1 MTSLEGRSVVIVS
14 GPGGVGKGTI
24 VELLLDRDPRLWL
37 SQSWT
42 TRPRRPSEP
51 ADAYRFV
58 DRATF
63 EAAIAAGGFLE
74 WVEFLDYLQGTPV
87 PDPPEGSDVLL
98 EIDVSGGKQVQEL
111 LSDVLLIFVDAPSPG
126 HQRARLE
133 SRGDDP
139 ATISRRMDKTVS
151 ERAEAVEMGY
161 EIVVND
167 DLGRAVEAIESLIA
181 ADRERRLSRSCTART
196 LPRRAAH

>member
-1 MTSLEGRSVVIVS
+1 MTSLAGRSVIIVS

-24 VELLLDRDPRLWL
+24 VERLMERDPKLWL
-37 SQSWT
+37 SRSWT

-58 DRATF
+58 DRAAF
-63 EAAIAAGGFLE
+63 EAAIAADGFLE

-87 PDPPEGSDVLL
+87 PDPPEGSDVVL
-98 EIDVSGGKQVQEL
+98 EIDVRGGQQVREL
-111 LSDVLLIFVDAPSPG
+111 LPDPLLIFVDAPSPE

-133 SRGDDP
+133 LRGDDP
-139 ATISRRMDKTVS
+139 ATIARRMRKTAS
-151 ERAEAVEMGY
+151 ERAEALKMGY

-167 DLGRAVEAIESLIA
+167 DLDRAVEAIESLIA
-181 ADRERRLSRSCTART
+181 SDRERRRSASART
-196 LPRRAAH
+196 

>member
-24 VELLLDRDPRLWL
+24 VEQLLARDPRLWL

-42 TRPRRPSEP
+42 TRPRRPGEP
-51 ADAYRFV
+51 AEAYRFV

-63 EAAIAAGGFLE
+63 EAAIDSDGFLE

-87 PDPPEGSDVLL
+87 PDPPEGADVVL
-98 EIDVSGGKQVQEL
+98 EIDVRGGRQVREL
-111 LSDVLLIFVDAPSPG
+111 VPDAVLVFVDAPSPE
-126 HQRARLE
+126 HQRKRLQN
-133 SRGDDP
+133 RGDDA
-139 ATISRRMDKTVS
+139 ATVARRMRKTAS
-151 ERAEAVEMGY
+151 ERAEAEEMGY

-167 DLGRAVEAIESLIA
+167 EVSRAVRAIEGLIA
-181 ADRERRLSRSCTART
+181 ADRDRRRT
-196 LPRRAAH
+196 QR

>member
-1 MTSLEGRSVVIVS
+1 MTSLAGRSVIIVS

-24 VELLLDRDPRLWL
+24 VERLMERDPKLWL
-37 SQSWT
+37 SRSWT

-58 DRATF
+58 DRAAF
-63 EAAIAAGGFLE
+63 EAAIAADGFLE

-87 PDPPEGSDVLL
+87 PDPPEGSDVVL
-98 EIDVSGGKQVQEL
+98 EIDVRGGQQVREL
-111 LSDVLLIFVDAPSPG
+111 LSDALLIFVDAPSPE

-133 SRGDDP
+133 LRGDDP
-139 ATISRRMDKTVS
+139 TTIARRMRKTAS
-151 ERAEAVEMGY
+151 ERAEALKMGY

-167 DLGRAVEAIESLIA
+167 DLSRAVEAIESLIA
-181 ADRERRLSRSCTART
+181 SDREWRRSASART
-196 LPRRAAH
+196 

>member
-1 MTSLEGRSVVIVS
+1 MTSLEGRSVIIVS

-24 VELLLDRDPRLWL
+24 VERLLERDPQLWL
-37 SQSWT
+37 SRSWT

-58 DRATF
+58 DRDAF
-63 EAAIAAGGFLE
+63 EAAIAADGFLE

-87 PDPPEGSDVLL
+87 PDPPEGTDVVL
-98 EIDVSGGKQVQEL
+98 EIDVRGGQQVRKL
-111 LSDVLLIFVDAPSPG
+111 LPDAVLVFVDAPSPE

-133 SRGDDP
+133 LRGDDED
-139 ATISRRMDKTVS
+139 TIARRMSKTAS
-151 ERAEAVEMGY
+151 ERVAADEMGY

-167 DLGRAVEAIESLIA
+167 DLSRAVEAIESLIA
-181 ADRERRLSRSCTART
+181 EDRARRRPI
-196 LPRRAAH
+196 LPRS